1 MSAAEGDRDGCGPLP
16 RQGAGFP
23 AALEARARHSLR
35 FVRADVVLLPGL
47 HGSRA
52 LFSSFVALAP
62 AWANCLPLA
71 LPTVGGQSFDEL
83 VDAIL
88 PELRSLEGFVLL
100 GESFS
105 GPIAA
110 RLSARLGQK
119 VALLVLCNPVVEM
132 SVRVPEGFLASIA
145 ASSWMPA
152 WGASMA
158 LSGGDMAVVRAALDE
173 VRALPKGILAQR
185 LAAVYSATEEDL
197 ASHLAPPFLT
207 ILGTSDSLVPPPRSR
222 AFFSRVP
229 ESTVAE
235 IEGPHLIV
243 QTRPVE
249 VWAAIS
255 EEFETAA

>member
-1 MSAAEGDRDGCGPLP
+1 MK
-16 RQGAGFP
+16 
-23 AALEARARHSLR
+23 
-35 FVRADVVLLPGL
+35 ADVVLLPGL

-62 AWANCLPLA
+62 AWASCLPLA
-71 LPTVGGQSFDEL
+71 LPTIGGQSFDEITDL
-83 VDAIL
+83 LL
-88 PELRSLEGFVLL
+88 PELRPLEGFVLL

-132 SVRVPEGFLASIA
+132 SVRVPEGILASIA
-145 ASSWMPA
+145 ASAWMPA

-158 LSGGDMAVVRAALDE
+158 LSGGDMSVARAALDE

-185 LAAVYSATEEDL
+185 LSAVYSATEEAL
-197 ASHLAPPFLT
+197 ASHLASPLLT
-207 ILGTSDSLVPPPRSR
+207 ILGTSDNLVSLSRSR

-229 ESTVAE
+229 ESTIAE
-235 IEGPHLIV
+235 IDGPHLIV
-243 QTRPVE
+243 QTRPAE
-249 VWAAIS
+249 VWEAIS

>member
-1 MSAAEGDRDGCGPLP
+1 M
-16 RQGAGFP
+16 
-23 AALEARARHSLR
+23 
-35 FVRADVVLLPGL
+35 RADVVLLPGL

-71 LPTVGGQSFDEL
+71 LPTVGGQTFDEIAD
-83 VDAIL
+83 VIL

-110 RLSARLGQK
+110 RLSARLGKK

-132 SVRVPEGFLASIA
+132 SVRVPEGLLSAIA
-145 ASSWMPA
+145 ASAWMPA

-158 LSGGDMAVVRAALDE
+158 LSGGDMSIAQSALDE
-173 VRALPKGILAQR
+173 VRALPKGILPQR
-185 LAAVYSATEEDL
+185 LSAVYSATEDAL
-197 ASHLAPPFLT
+197 ASNLAPPLLT
-207 ILGTSDSLVPPPRSR
+207 ILGTSDNLVSVSRSR
-222 AFFSRVP
+222 AFFSRMP
-229 ESTVAE
+229 QSTVVE

-243 QTRPVE
+243 QARPAE
-249 VWAAIS
+249 VWEAIS

>member
-1 MSAAEGDRDGCGPLP
+1 M
-16 RQGAGFP
+16 
-23 AALEARARHSLR
+23 
-35 FVRADVVLLPGL
+35 RADVVLLPGL

-62 AWANCLPLA
+62 AWASCRPLA
-71 LPTVGGQSFDEL
+71 LPTLGGQSFDEIA
-83 VDAIL
+83 DAIL
-88 PELRSLEGFVLL
+88 PELRPLEGLVLL

-132 SVRVPEGFLASIA
+132 SVRVPEGILAPIV
-145 ASSWMPA
+145 ASELMPA
-152 WGASMA
+152 WCASMA
-158 LSGGDMAVVRAALDE
+158 LSGGDRAIARAALAE

-185 LAAVYSATEEDL
+185 LSAAFSATEEGL
-197 ASHLAPPFLT
+197 ASHLSPPLLT
-207 ILGTSDSLVPPPRSR
+207 ILGTSDNLVSLARSR
-222 AFFSRVP
+222 AFFSRIR

>member
-1 MSAAEGDRDGCGPLP
+1 
-16 RQGAGFP
+16 
-23 AALEARARHSLR
+23 
-35 FVRADVVLLPGL
+35 VRVDVVLLPGL

-62 AWANCLPLA
+62 AWATCLPLA
-71 LPTVGGQSFDEL
+71 LPTVGGQTFDEISD
-83 VDAIL
+83 VIF
-88 PELRSLEGFVLL
+88 PELKSLEGFVLL

-132 SVRVPEGFLASIA
+132 SVRVPEGILASIA
-145 ASSWMPA
+145 ASAWMPA

-158 LSGGDMAVVRAALDE
+158 LSGGDMSIARAALDE

-185 LAAVYSATEEDL
+185 LSAVYSATEEEL
-197 ASHLAPPFLT
+197 ASNLSSPLLT
-207 ILGTSDSLVPPPRSR
+207 ILGTNDNLVSLSRSR
-222 AFFSRVP
+222 AFFSRIK
-229 ESTVAE
+229 ESTIAE

-243 QTRPVE
+243 QTRPAE
-249 VWAAIS
+249 VWEAIS